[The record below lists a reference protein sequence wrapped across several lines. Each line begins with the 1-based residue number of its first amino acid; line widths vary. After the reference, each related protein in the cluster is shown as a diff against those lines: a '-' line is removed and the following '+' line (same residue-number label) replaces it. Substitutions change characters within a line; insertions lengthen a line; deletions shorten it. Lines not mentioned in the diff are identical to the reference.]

1 LKVQDIAKELN
12 TDLGTFLSFL
22 RDQGIR
28 EQGNRPA
35 RPSTKLDHGTTAKV
49 KKMFAN
55 FQERKNTENVALPE
69 KTISFNQESIKV
81 SELATLLQFP
91 MGQIMKVFLQKGLM
105 VNLNSEID
113 QETLIEVAK
122 ELNITIEIE
131 DLSVENELGL
141 KTKVMEIESE
151 SISELNDETSITR
164 PPVITIMGHVDH
176 GKTLLL
182 DQIRKSNVIDSE
194 SGGITQHIGAY
205 QITHNN
211 KKLTFLDTPGHEAF
225 TTLRARGAQ
234 ITDIAILVVAADD
247 GVKPQTIE
255 AINHA
260 QIADVPIIVAIN
272 KIDKPDVDIESIKQ
286 QISQHNLLP
295 EDWGG
300 NTITVPISAKTGQG
314 LDTLLEMIEL
324 VSELQELKSNPK
336 SNCKAVI
343 IESKLSAQ
351 KGPIGTIIV
360 KAGTLSVGD
369 YFVIDDHYGKV
380 RAIFN
385 DASEP
390 IQKLHPGD
398 PGELLGFTKVPQPG
412 SILESRKSEKE
423 CKQHLNN
430 EEEKNRNTTQ
440 SKKMSVSLEALS
452 SQAEDGD
459 LRQLNLI
466 IKADVHGSLEAIKGS
481 IEKIESKDIPIKIIH
496 FSTGNI
502 TENDVLLAK
511 ASNGIIFGF
520 NAEPSNEAS
529 RCAEKEKVTIKTY
542 SIIYNILDDIQNVI
556 KGLYKIEYEEVEES
570 RVVIREIFKFSKI
583 GKIAGCHVQKGKISR
598 NDKVRVI
605 RKGDQIF
612 DGDLDSLKRFK
623 EDVKEVAEGFECGV
637 VLKGMNDL
645 EIDDVLISYKIKEK
659 KPL

>member
-12 TDLGTFLSFL
+12 VDLGTFLSFL

-28 EQGNRPA
+28 QVK
-35 RPSTKLDHGTTAKV
+35 PSTKLDPGTTTKV
-49 KKMFAN
+49 KNKYKS
-55 FQERKNTENVALPE
+55 QLEKKNSENIELPE
-69 KTISFNQESIKV
+69 KTVSFNKESIKV
-81 SELATLLQFP
+81 SELTTLLEFP
-91 MGQIMKVFLQKGLM
+91 MAQIMKVFLQKGLM

-122 ELNITIEIE
+122 ELNITIKIE
-131 DLSVENELGL
+131 DLTVENELGL

-151 SISELNDETSITR
+151 SIAESNKENQTTR

-182 DQIRKSNVIDSE
+182 DQIRKTNVVDVE

-205 QITHNN
+205 QINHNN
-211 KKLTFLDTPGHEAF
+211 NKLTFLDTPGHEAF

-260 QIADVPIIVAIN
+260 QVADVPIIVAIN
-272 KIDKPDVDIESIKQ
+272 KIDKPDIDIDNVKQ
-286 QISQHNLLP
+286 QLSQYNLLA

-300 NTITVPISAKTGQG
+300 KTITVPVSAKTGEG
-314 LDTLLEMIEL
+314 LDSLLEMIEL
-324 VSELQELKSNPK
+324 VAELQELKANPK
-336 SNCKAVI
+336 SVCKAVI

-351 KGPIGTIIV
+351 KGPIGTVIV
-360 KAGTLSVGD
+360 KAGTLKVGD
-369 YFVIDDHYGKV
+369 YFIIDSHYGKV

-385 DASEP
+385 DAHKQ
-390 IQKLHPGD
+390 IKQLHPGD
-398 PGELLGFTKVPQPG
+398 PGELLGFSEVPQPG
-412 SILESRKSEKE
+412 SILESQKTEKE
-423 CKQHLNN
+423 CRQHIEEHKKNAINN
-430 EEEKNRNTTQ
+430 NKNLTQ
-440 SKKMSVSLEALS
+440 KMSVSLEALS
-452 SQAEDGD
+452 SQAEEGD

-520 NAEPSNEAS
+520 NAEPSSEAS
-529 RCAEKEKVTIKTY
+529 RCAQKEKVTIKTY
-542 SIIYNILDDIQNVI
+542 SIIYNILDDIQKVI
-556 KGLYKIEYEEVEES
+556 QGLYKIEFEEIEQSEIQ
-570 RVVIREIFKFSKI
+570 IREMFKFSKV
-583 GKIAGCHVQKGKISR
+583 GKIAGCHITKGKVER
-598 NDKVRVI
+598 NDKIRVI
-605 RKGDQIF
+605 RDGNEIF
-612 DGDLDSLKRFK
+612 SGEIESLKRFK
-623 EDVKEVAEGFECGV
+623 EDVKEVAEGFECGI

-645 EIDDVLISYKIKEK
+645 QVDDIIISYKIKEK
-659 KPL
+659 KIL